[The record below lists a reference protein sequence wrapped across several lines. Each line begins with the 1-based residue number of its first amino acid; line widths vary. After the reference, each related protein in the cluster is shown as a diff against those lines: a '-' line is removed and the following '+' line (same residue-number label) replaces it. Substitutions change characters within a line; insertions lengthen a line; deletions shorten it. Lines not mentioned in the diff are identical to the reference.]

1 MNHGTQS
8 GGYRLVNGA
17 KELWELVQDLLCSV
31 PYPKAEQGFTQSK
44 LLIGHILNN
53 NKNLFKN
60 VVFLIYI
67 YLIYNIYKYTYCVSM
82 SS

>member
-8 GGYRLVNGA
+8 GGDRLVNSA
-17 KELWELVQDLLCSV
+17 KELGELVQDLLGSV

-53 NKNLFKN
+53 NKNLLKN

-67 YLIYNIYKYTYCVSM
+67 YTLYTIYINTHIV
-82 SS
+82 

>member
-1 MNHGTQS
+1 M
-8 GGYRLVNGA
+8 NGA
-17 KELWELVQDLLCSV
+17 KELGELVQDLLGSV

-53 NKNLFKN
+53 NKNLLKN

-67 YLIYNIYKYTYCVSM
+67 PYIQYI
-82 SS
+82 

>member
-1 MNHGTQS
+1 MNHGTES
-8 GGYRLVNGA
+8 GGDRLVNGA
-17 KELWELVQDLLCSV
+17 KELGELVQDLLCSV

-53 NKNLFKN
+53 KRNLLKN

-67 YLIYNIYKYTYCVSM
+67 YIPYIQYI
-82 SS
+82 

>member
-8 GGYRLVNGA
+8 GGDRLMNGA
-17 KELWELVQDLLCSV
+17 KELGELVQDLLCSI

-53 NKNLFKN
+53 KKKSFKKCS
-60 VVFLIYI
+60 LLDIYI
-67 YLIYNIYKYTYCVSM
+67 PYIQYI
-82 SS
+82 